1 MKVSKSERDSCLLS
15 ERNLKVGARN
25 LKECGFVVIEDAICC
40 SWVDR
45 ARAACDRALKQ
56 CMDALTPEEQEPLQR
71 TNVPMVPPV
80 CSPFWDAV
88 AIENPLAVQVSEAL
102 IGRDFFCT
110 YYNTNTQ
117 WPQSGQQHVHRD
129 FEHLFVGH
137 PVPLPISQIAVNIP
151 LIDFTIENGATE
163 VSPGSHLI
171 VDDSP
176 EDSEVI
182 DERAAQLS
190 SVRTTVSVGSIILR
204 DMRTWHRG
212 MPNKSNDIRTM
223 LAMVYSRPFLNTF
236 INAPELIEI
245 PRITWEQLSDRA
257 KHIFRYNPVVDKE
270 PPFYGKVPL
279 Y

>member
-1 MKVSKSERDSCLLS
+1 MWRKRRRVGDNSTVVATWWLYMKISKSERDSCLLS
-15 ERNLKVGARN
+15 ERNLKVGART

-71 TNVPMVPPV
+71 TNVPMFPPV

-137 PVPLPISQIAVNIP
+137 PVPLPISQIVVNIP

-163 VSPGSHLI
+163 VWPGSHLI
-171 VDDSP
+171 VDDSL
-176 EDSEVI
+176 EDSEVM
-182 DERAAQLS
+182 DETGCAIVFGTHHGLRRLHHPARHANLASRHAQQNQ
-190 SVRTTVSVGSIILR
+190 R
-204 DMRTWHRG
+204 H
-212 MPNKSNDIRTM
+212 SNHAGYD
-223 LAMVYSRPFLNTF
+223 L
-236 INAPELIEI
+236 
-245 PRITWEQLSDRA
+245 
-257 KHIFRYNPVVDKE
+257 
-270 PPFYGKVPL
+270 
-279 Y
+279 